1 MRLTILLYILK
12 LKLVRAARKKAGFR
26 KTLGK
31 RDYTLVIRTADGK
44 RGRFFTFCDGDVV
57 SRNGLHPSPDV
68 ELVWCDAGTAFRA
81 LAAGDDKAVF
91 QAIGRSQLKI
101 EGNLD
106 YFFWFGD
113 VLKEMM
119 GA

>member
-12 LKLVRAARKKAGFR
+12 LKLVHAARKRAGFQSMLR
-26 KTLGK
+26 KQ
-31 RDYTLVIRTADGK
+31 DYTLVIRTADGK
-44 RGRFFTFCDGDVV
+44 RSRFFTFDGGDVV
-57 SRNGLHPSPDV
+57 SKNGLHPSPDV

-81 LAAGDDKAVF
+81 LIAGDDKAVV

-101 EGNLD
+101 EGNLG

>member
-1 MRLTILLYILK
+1 MRLTILLYVLK
-12 LKLVRAARKKAGFR
+12 LKLVRAAKKRAAFR
-26 KTLGK
+26 STLRK

-68 ELVWCDAGTAFRA
+68 ALVWCDAGTAFRA
-81 LAAGDDKAVF
+81 LASGDDKPVV
-91 QAIGRSQLKI
+91 QALGRSDLKI
-101 EGNLD
+101 EGNLG

-119 GA
+119 G